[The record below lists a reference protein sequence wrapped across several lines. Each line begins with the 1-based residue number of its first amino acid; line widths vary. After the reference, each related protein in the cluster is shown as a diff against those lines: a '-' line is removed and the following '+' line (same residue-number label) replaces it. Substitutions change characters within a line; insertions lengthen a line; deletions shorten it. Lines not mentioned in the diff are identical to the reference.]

1 MGTEVPADCPVSTWV
16 ANFRRDFSI
25 SDHVALVKAIEH
37 CADRAFEL
45 SFDLTQR
52 FRADQREAI
61 RL

>member
-16 ANFRRDFSI
+16 ASFSGDFSVG
-25 SDHVALVKAIEH
+25 DHIALVKAIEH

-45 SFDLTQR
+45 SFGFTQR